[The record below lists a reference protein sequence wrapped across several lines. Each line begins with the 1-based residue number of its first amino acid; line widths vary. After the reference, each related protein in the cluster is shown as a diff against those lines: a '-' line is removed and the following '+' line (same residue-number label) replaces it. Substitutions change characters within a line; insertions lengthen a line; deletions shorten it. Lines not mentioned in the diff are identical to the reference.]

1 MSTGAIANAQPVEPE
16 QLQTDRVL
24 TIAGAHA
31 VHDTYTAFLP
41 PLLPAFIEKLSLSN
55 TQAGLLM
62 VFMQAPSLL
71 QPFIGHLADRVS
83 LRYLVILAPAVSAVA
98 MSLLGIA
105 PSYAA
110 LALLLIVAGVSSAG
124 FHAVAPVMAGRL
136 SGKSLGRGMSFW
148 MVGGELGRTLGP
160 IIIVTTVQFVTLE
173 GTPWLMVGGI
183 LASIVLYVRLK
194 DLSGRPS
201 TAGQGLAWRQALR
214 TMGPFLTPLVG
225 IIVVRAFMV
234 SALTTYLPIFLIE
247 EGANLWF
254 AGVSLSVLEAAGV
267 ARALLGGSLSDRLG
281 RRLILATSMLVTP
294 LLMFAFLAVDGWARF
309 PLLLLLGF
317 SALSVTP
324 VIMALVQESFPQNR
338 ALANGVYMSL
348 SFLIRAGVILL
359 LGVMADRF
367 GMRLVFV
374 ASAVLSLVGLPI
386 VLLLPA
392 RRH

>member
-1 MSTGAIANAQPVEPE
+1 MSTGAIANAQPVEPK

-267 ARALLGGSLSDRLG
+267 AGALLGGSLSDRLG
-281 RRLILATSMLVTP
+281 RRLILAISMLVTP
-294 LLMFAFLAVDGWARF
+294 LLTFAFLAVVGWARF

-374 ASAVLSLVGLPI
+374 ASAVLSLLGLPI